1 MQELL
6 FVLASMIVV
15 LAPQFIT
22 KKLIKNDK

>member
-1 MQELL
+1 MQEVL